1 MFLNVRH
8 VTKITVEYSSDDI
21 LNIFTFHIDFWIK
34 WIRCFQFIL
43 MGFRHFHCVIIGS
56 IFMNINFVSLQI
68 LALRKWFST
77 SIAFEIFV
85 AFMNCSI
92 VFLQITRR
100 RKWFT
105 TRFTFVIFVPF
116 MNCADVYLQMI
127 WPWKWFTTRFTFVFF
142 VASMKCVNVPL

>member
-56 IFMNINFVSLQI
+56 IFMNVYFVSLQI

-105 TRFTFVIFVPF
+105 TRFTFVIFLVIV
-116 MNCADVYLQMI
+116 NCFDVCLQI
-127 WPWKWFTTRFTFVFF
+127 IYYRECLATPVTFVVLVAVGNKVFF
-142 VASMKCVNVPL
+142 